1 LALAAANRK
10 LGRKVGRKVA
20 NNTDFDSANPSISSR
35 YPEGHLFITMRA
47 VQFQESEVA
56 LSNRSIGLADKLYDY
71 LLSVSL
77 REPEL
82 LARLRAET
90 AAHPMARM
98 QVSPEQGQF
107 MALLIELIGARATLE
122 VGVFTG
128 YSSLCI
134 ARALPDDGSIIACD
148 VSEEWTDIGRRYWK
162 EAGVEHKIDLRIAPA
177 AETLEQLVD
186 EGRAGS
192 FDFAFIDADKAGY
205 AEYYERCLT
214 LVRSRGLVAI
224 DNTLWS
230 GAVADAGDQRDDT
243 LAIRALNEHI
253 YADDRVS
260 MSLLPIGDGLTLALK
275 H

>member
-1 LALAAANRK
+1 
-10 LGRKVGRKVA
+10 
-20 NNTDFDSANPSISSR
+20 
-35 YPEGHLFITMRA
+35 
-47 VQFQESEVA
+47 
-56 LSNRSIGLADKLYDY
+56 LSNRSIGLDDKLYDY

-77 REPEL
+77 REPAL

-90 AAHPMARM
+90 AEEPKAAM

-107 MALLIELIGARATLE
+107 MALLIELIGARTALE
-122 VGVFTG
+122 IGVFTG
-128 YSSLCI
+128 YSALRV
-134 ARALPDDGSIIACD
+134 ALALPEDGSVVACD
-148 VSEEWTDIGRRYWK
+148 VDEHWTSIGRRYWK

-177 AETLEQLVD
+177 VETLDKLVD

-192 FDFAFIDADKAGY
+192 FDFAFIDADKENY

-214 LVRSRGLVAI
+214 LVRQRGIIAI

-230 GAVADAGDQRDDT
+230 GAVADLTDDRRDT

-253 YADDRVS
+253 YSDDRVT
-260 MSLLPIGDGLTLALK
+260 MSLLPIGDGLTMAVK